1 MNQFAI
7 ITPVP
12 DIINTFVQNSI
23 LKKIIE
29 RKVIQLKIVNLRDY
43 GLGKHNQIDD
53 TPFGGGGGMIFKPEP
68 LFDAI
73 DASFSWMFNKNN
85 IRVIYPSPG
94 GKEWNQ
100 NSAEKLS
107 RNSNIILICGHYK
120 GIDERVIDEYV
131 TDQFSVGDFVMTS
144 GEIPA
149 LIILDSVSRLIP
161 GALNNLESVLND
173 SFSHQLLDH
182 PHYTNPR
189 KFRSKSVPEVL
200 LNGNHRHIDQWR
212 QEYRESRTIKF
223 RPDLWEIYKKIK
235 ESENKNG
242 QNS

>member
-12 DIINTFVQNSI
+12 IIIDTFVQNSI

-43 GLGKHNQIDD
+43 GLGNYKQIDD
-53 TPFGGGGGMIFKPEP
+53 TPFGGGGGMILKPEP
-68 LFDAI
+68 LFNALDAT
-73 DASFSWMFNKNN
+73 FNWMNDNN
-85 IRVIYPSPG
+85 IRVIFPSPG
-94 GKEWNQ
+94 GEKWNQ
-100 NSAEKLS
+100 NSAKKLS
-107 RNSNIILICGHYK
+107 RQSNIILICGHYK
-120 GIDERVIDEYV
+120 GVDERVIDEYV
-131 TDQFSVGDFVMTS
+131 TDQYSIGDFVMTS

-149 LIILDSVSRLIP
+149 LMIMDSIARLIP

-189 KFRSKSVPEVL
+189 EFRKKSVPEVL
-200 LNGNHRHIDQWR
+200 LNGNHKHIDKWR
-212 QEYRESRTIKF
+212 LDHRESRTINY
-223 RPDLWEIYKKIK
+223 RPDLWGKYIKIK
-235 ESENKNG
+235 ESESKNG
-242 QNS
+242 